1 MNEYRMVMRCMES
14 SDFKEG
20 VRAMLVDRDMKPIW
34 EPSQLQDVDRS
45 RVTSYF
51 DNLGIDKE
59 LNL

>member
-1 MNEYRMVMRCMES
+1 MVMRCMES

-34 EPSQLQDVDRS
+34 EPSQLQDVDHS

-51 DNLGIDKE
+51 DNLEIGKE

>member
-1 MNEYRMVMRCMES
+1 MVMRCMES